1 MKETLIRLFVCS
13 LVKTITLAR
22 YIPIKALY
30 LISSFASRL
39 LALTASSHTKRVK
52 RNLEIA
58 FDGMNKKTE
67 QSIVHHYYRNLY
79 DFTFELAKNS
89 YHSDYKI
96 CEECRFT
103 NIEFI
108 KTLLLQNKKILCYSG
123 HFVNY
128 ELLVSFPLHIQHICM
143 GNLYYSGKR
152 NLLTD
157 WLAKTRQRYGA
168 INIPHNSPIKPILAM
183 LKELEKKRYDG
194 IVLGSLA
201 DVPPSKRSQQYI
213 HKSPFFDHL
222 LSVYTGTEKIGRKY
236 NMIFVYAHISR
247 NRRGIYNIEFKQMS
261 PKDINT
267 NPYAYTDEFVR
278 LLEQNI
284 REQPDLW
291 MLWGNKRLSITSD
304 RRNSSV

>member
-79 DFTFELAKNS
+79 DFTFELAKKS

-128 ELLVSFPLHIQHICM
+128 ELLVSFPLHIQHICLQI
-143 GNLYYSGKR
+143 GLQKR
-152 NLLTD
+152 D
-157 WLAKTRQRYGA
+157 KD
-168 INIPHNSPIKPILAM
+168 M
-183 LKELEKKRYDG
+183 EL
-194 IVLGSLA
+194 
-201 DVPPSKRSQQYI
+201 
-213 HKSPFFDHL
+213 
-222 LSVYTGTEKIGRKY
+222 
-236 NMIFVYAHISR
+236 
-247 NRRGIYNIEFKQMS
+247 
-261 PKDINT
+261 
-267 NPYAYTDEFVR
+267 
-278 LLEQNI
+278 
-284 REQPDLW
+284 
-291 MLWGNKRLSITSD
+291 
-304 RRNSSV
+304 

>member
-1 MKETLIRLFVCS
+1 MKEKLIRLFVYS

-30 LISSFASRL
+30 LISSIASRL
-39 LALTASSHTKRVK
+39 LPVIASKHTKRVK
-52 RNLEIA
+52 RNLETV
-58 FDGMNKKTE
+58 FNGMDKNTE
-67 QSIVHHYYRNLY
+67 RSIIHHYYRNLY

-103 NIEFI
+103 NIELI
-108 KTLLLQNKKILCYSG
+108 KTLLQQNKKILCYSG

-183 LKELEKKRYDG
+183 LKELKK
-194 IVLGSLA
+194 
-201 DVPPSKRSQQYI
+201 
-213 HKSPFFDHL
+213 
-222 LSVYTGTEKIGRKY
+222 
-236 NMIFVYAHISR
+236 
-247 NRRGIYNIEFKQMS
+247 
-261 PKDINT
+261 KDMMELFWV
-267 NPYAYTDEFVR
+267 A
-278 LLEQNI
+278 
-284 REQPDLW
+284 
-291 MLWGNKRLSITSD
+291 
-304 RRNSSV
+304 

>member
-1 MKETLIRLFVCS
+1 MKEKLIRLFVYS

-30 LISSFASRL
+30 LISSIASRL

-58 FDGMNKKTE
+58 FEGMNKKTK

-183 LKELEKKRYDG
+183 LKELEKKDMMELFW
-194 IVLGSLA
+194 VA
-201 DVPPSKRSQQYI
+201 
-213 HKSPFFDHL
+213 
-222 LSVYTGTEKIGRKY
+222 
-236 NMIFVYAHISR
+236 
-247 NRRGIYNIEFKQMS
+247 
-261 PKDINT
+261 
-267 NPYAYTDEFVR
+267 
-278 LLEQNI
+278 
-284 REQPDLW
+284 
-291 MLWGNKRLSITSD
+291 
-304 RRNSSV
+304 

>member
-1 MKETLIRLFVCS
+1 MKEKLIRLFVYS

-30 LISSFASRL
+30 LISSIASRL
-39 LALTASSHTKRVK
+39 LTLTASNHTKRVK

-58 FDGMNKKTE
+58 FEGINKKTE

-89 YHSDYKI
+89 YHPDNKI

-103 NIEFI
+103 NIGLI
-108 KTLLLQNKKILCYSG
+108 KTLLMQNKKILCYGG

-157 WLAKTRQRYGA
+157 WLAKARQRYGA

-183 LKELEKKRYDG
+183 LKELEEKRYDG

-213 HKSPFFDHL
+213 HKSPFFGQH

-236 NMIFVYAHISR
+236 NMNFVYAHISR
-247 NRRGIYNIEFKQMS
+247 KRRGIYNIEFKQMS

-304 RRNSSV
+304 RRYSNV